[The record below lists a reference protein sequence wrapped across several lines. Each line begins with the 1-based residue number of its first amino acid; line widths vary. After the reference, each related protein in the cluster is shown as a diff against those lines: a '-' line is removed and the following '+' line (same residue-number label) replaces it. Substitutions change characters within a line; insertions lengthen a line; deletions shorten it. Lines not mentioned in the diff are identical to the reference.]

1 MESSGAPVPLNIGE
15 GVVGKE
21 TEVTER
27 ETVKSAN
34 WEKKK
39 EDTNVRCPLPEIIA
53 QHWIKGPI
61 FRSISHLNLFV
72 VSAVGAMLAFGI
84 HSK

>member
-27 ETVKSAN
+27 EPVKSVN
-34 WEKKK
+34 WKKK
-39 EDTNVRCPLPEIIA
+39 DTNVQRPLPEINT
-53 QHWIKGPI
+53 QHRIKGPI
-61 FRSISHLNLFV
+61 CRNISRVEMVLC
-72 VSAVGAMLAFGI
+72 
-84 HSK
+84 

>member
-27 ETVKSAN
+27 ETIKSVN
-34 WEKKK
+34 WRKKRRHRRVHCLQLSH
-39 EDTNVRCPLPEIIA
+39 DTELKDPYSEASVTSTCL
-53 QHWIKGPI
+53 
-61 FRSISHLNLFV
+61 L
-72 VSAVGAMLAFGI
+72 
-84 HSK
+84 

>member
-27 ETVKSAN
+27 ETAKSVN

-39 EDTNVRCPLPEIIA
+39 RHKHT
-53 QHWIKGPI
+53 
-61 FRSISHLNLFV
+61 
-72 VSAVGAMLAFGI
+72 VSTA
-84 HSK
+84 